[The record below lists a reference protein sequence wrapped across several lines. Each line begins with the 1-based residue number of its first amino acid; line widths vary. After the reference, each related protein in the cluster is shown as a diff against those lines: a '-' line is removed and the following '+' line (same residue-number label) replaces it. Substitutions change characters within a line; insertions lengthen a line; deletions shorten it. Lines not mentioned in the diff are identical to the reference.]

1 MTSETDRFRKTA
13 VLSAP
18 LERVWRA
25 FSDAGEFG
33 RWFGAGFSGPFES
46 GARLSGTI
54 VPTQVDPEVAKLQ
67 EPHAGARFEVIV
79 ERVEPMRL
87 LSFRWHPFAI
97 DVSKDYSAEPMT
109 LVEFELA
116 SVPDG
121 TSLTVTES
129 GFDRIPIERRA
140 QAFEANEGGWTHQL
154 VLVGKYLAQSAQ
166 EGRDFSPAPEE
177 DFAAMFEA
185 SVKAA
190 KPKRFERGQTIEGT
204 IVAIGPEVAFVNV
217 GGKGEALLEISEL
230 RDDDGRIEVA
240 VGDRIQATVV
250 STDGGLALS
259 RKLARGAATN
269 RQLEDAFRAGLPVE
283 GKVDKAVKGGYE
295 VRIGGQRGFCPLS
308 QIDTI
313 RTADPAVHEGKVY
326 TFRIIEFKDGG
337 KDLVVSRRALLAEEQ
352 AAHAVEMR
360 KSIAPGA
367 VLTGRVASVRDFGA
381 FIELGAGVQ
390 GLLHVSEMAWSRV
403 SKPSELL
410 SPGQDITVK
419 VLRVDEDGQKISLG
433 LKQLSG
439 DPWSTVQDTFPAGQ
453 RCTGRVTRLASFGVF
468 VELKPGVEGLM
479 PLSETNLDRGAD
491 VAKAFPV
498 GSEVEVIVLE
508 ADPSGRRIR
517 LSKKAVQDA
526 VEKAELRDYTAR
538 TEGEAASTFGS
549 LADKLRG
556 ALKPRG

>member
-1 MTSETDRFRKTA
+1 M
-13 VLSAP
+13 
-18 LERVWRA
+18 
-25 FSDAGEFG
+25 
-33 RWFGAGFSGPFES
+33 
-46 GARLSGTI
+46 
-54 VPTQVDPEVAKLQ
+54 
-67 EPHAGARFEVIV
+67 
-79 ERVEPMRL
+79 
-87 LSFRWHPFAI
+87 
-97 DVSKDYSAEPMT
+97 
-109 LVEFELA
+109 
-116 SVPDG
+116 
-121 TSLTVTES
+121 
-129 GFDRIPIERRA
+129 
-140 QAFEANEGGWTHQL
+140 
-154 VLVGKYLAQSAQ
+154 
-166 EGRDFSPAPEE
+166 
-177 DFAAMFEA
+177 
-185 SVKAA
+185 
-190 KPKRFERGQTIEGT
+190 
-204 IVAIGPEVAFVNV
+204 
-217 GGKGEALLEISEL
+217 
-230 RDDDGRIEVA
+230 A